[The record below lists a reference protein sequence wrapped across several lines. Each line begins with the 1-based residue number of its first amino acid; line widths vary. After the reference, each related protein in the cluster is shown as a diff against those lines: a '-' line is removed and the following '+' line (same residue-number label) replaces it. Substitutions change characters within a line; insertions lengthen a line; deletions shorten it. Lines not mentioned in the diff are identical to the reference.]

1 MIAPY
6 KWLCD
11 YTDIDLSPDMLAQK
25 LIMTGS
31 AVDGCK
37 ELGAGLDGVIIG
49 RIETIKKHP
58 DADKLHV
65 CEVNVGSETLQIVCG
80 ATNIFEGALVP
91 VAMIG
96 ASLPNGITIAK
107 SKLRGVFSFG
117 MLCSGQELGL
127 GVADYPGADVDGI
140 MIIKDDVALG
150 TPLRE
155 LLGLND
161 TVLDIE
167 VGANRP
173 DCLSIIGVARECAAS
188 LGIGM
193 TMPDLS
199 YTESSNG
206 VIGDFIKVQ
215 VKDND
220 LCPRYIA
227 RAVKNVKIGPSPKW
241 LKDRLTTAGVRS
253 INNIVDITNFVML
266 ETGQPMHAFDYKD
279 IRGGEIVV
287 RRAQTGE
294 KIVTLDGKERSLAGE
309 MLMICDAEGPI
320 GIAGVMGGENSEI
333 KDDTTTVIF
342 ESAKFMHSNVRRTAR
357 SLGLQTESAMRFSK
371 GIDAVGCKIAMDR
384 ALHLVQKLGCGD
396 IVPGEIDIL
405 SADLSPRQVVVGA
418 DKINSKLGTDI
429 APSAMAELLNRAF
442 IPTKLDGHTLT
453 CDIPSFRGDVSLGED
468 IAEEVAR
475 IYGYNN
481 IPLKEMTGEV
491 VRGIYSE
498 EEKAVDKARVMLRGL
513 GCYECVTYSFG
524 SMADIE
530 KLGVKELKNAVK
542 ILNPLG
548 DDQAYMRT
556 SPLPDMLKVVANN
569 INKKVP
575 DIRLFEAGRI
585 YCPPCDDKDLPE
597 EKKYICIALCGDE
610 DFFSLKGVLENL
622 FDAFGIK
629 SLRYMSDAADYYHP
643 GRKASVYAGGSKLGE
658 FGEVY
663 PDVAAAFGISKR
675 VYVADICLKSL
686 CEAADDVVKYE
697 PLPKYPAVERDIAL
711 IVSDEVT
718 SGSLLDCIRN
728 NAGELFE
735 SASLFDI
742 YTGEKLGAGKK
753 SLAYNIVFRAKDR
766 TLMDEEVNAARDAV
780 VSAAGRELGAKLRD

>member
-11 YTDIDLSPDMLAQK
+11 YVDIDMAPEALAQK

-37 ELGAGLDGVIIG
+37 ELGAGLNNVVIG

-65 CEVNVGSETLQIVCG
+65 CEVNVGNETLQIVCG
-80 ATNIFEGALVP
+80 ARNIYEGALVP

-127 GVADYPGADVDGI
+127 GAADYPGADVDGI
-140 MIIKDDVALG
+140 MLIKDEAELG
-150 TPLRE
+150 TPLHE

-161 TVLDIE
+161 TILDIE

-173 DCLSIIGVARECAAS
+173 DCLSVIGVARECAVS
-188 LGIGM
+188 LGKSM
-193 TMPDLS
+193 TMPDVS
-199 YTESSNG
+199 YSEAG
-206 VIGDFIKVQ
+206 GHIGDYVKVD
-215 VKDND
+215 VKDTD

-279 IRGGEIVV
+279 IRGGQIVV
-287 RRAQTGE
+287 RRAENGE
-294 KIVTLDGKERSLAGE
+294 KIMTLDGKERALSGE
-309 MLMICDAEGPI
+309 MLMICDAQGPI

-333 KDDTTTVIF
+333 KNDTATVIF

-371 GIDAVGCKIAMDR
+371 GIDAAGCKTAMDR
-384 ALHLVQKLGCGD
+384 ALHLVQQLGCGE
-396 IVPGEIDIL
+396 IVSGEIDIL
-405 SADLSPRQVVVGA
+405 SADLSPRQVVVSA
-418 DKINSKLGTDI
+418 DKINTKLGTDI
-429 APSAMAELLNRAF
+429 APQTMADLLNRAF
-442 IPTKLDGHTLT
+442 IPAKLNGQSLV

-475 IYGYNN
+475 IYGYDN
-481 IPLKEMTGEV
+481 IPLTEMVGEV
-491 VRGIYSE
+491 TRGVFSE
-498 EEKAVDKARVMLRGL
+498 EEKTIDKARVMLRSL

-524 SMADIE
+524 SMSDIE
-530 KLGVKELKNAVK
+530 KLGVKELRNAVK

-575 DIRLFEAGRI
+575 DIRLFESGRI
-585 YCPPCDDKDLPE
+585 YLPSSDEKELPE
-597 EKKYICIALCGDE
+597 ERKYICIALSGNE

-629 SLRYMSDAADYYHP
+629 SLRYMNDAADYYHP

-663 PDVAAAFGISKR
+663 PDVADAFGISKR
-675 VYVADICLKSL
+675 VYVAEISLKAL
-686 CEAADDVVKYE
+686 CEAADDTVKYE

-711 IVSDEVT
+711 IVNTDVT
-718 SGSLLDCIRN
+718 SGSLLECIRN
-728 NAGELFE
+728 NAGDYFE

-780 VSAAGRELGAKLRD
+780 ATAAARELGAKLRD

>member
-11 YTDIDLSPDMLAQK
+11 YVDMDISPEMLAQK

-31 AVDGCK
+31 AVDACR
-37 ELGAGLDGVIIG
+37 ELGAGLNNVIIG

-65 CEVNVGSETLQIVCG
+65 CEVNVGTETLQIVCG
-80 ATNIFEGALVP
+80 ASNIFEGALVP

-127 GVADYPGADVDGI
+127 GAADYPGAEVDGI
-140 MIIKDDVALG
+140 MIIRDGVPLG
-150 TPLRE
+150 TQLRE

-161 TVLDIE
+161 TVLEIE

-188 LGIGM
+188 LGKDV

-199 YTESSNG
+199 YAEAG
-206 VIGDFIKVQ
+206 GGIGEYVKVD
-215 VKDND
+215 VKDAD

-241 LKDRLTTAGVRS
+241 LQDRLTTAGVRS

-279 IRGGEIVV
+279 IRGGQIIV
-287 RRAQTGE
+287 RRAANGE
-294 KIVTLDGKERSLAGE
+294 SITTLDGKERALSGD
-309 MLMICDAEGPI
+309 MLMICDAQGPI

-333 KDDTTTVIF
+333 KDDTAAVIF

-371 GIDAVGCKIAMDR
+371 GIDAAGCKTAMDR
-384 ALHLVQKLGCGD
+384 ALHLVQQLGCGE
-396 IVPGEIDIL
+396 IVSGEIDRL
-405 SADLSPRQVVVGA
+405 SADLSPRRVVVGA
-418 DKINSKLGTDI
+418 DKINLKLGTDI
-429 APSAMAELLNRAF
+429 APQAMAELLSRVF
-442 IPTKLDGHTLT
+442 IPTKLDGQTLA

-475 IYGYNN
+475 MYGYNN
-481 IPLKEMTGEV
+481 IPLTEMVGEV
-491 VRGIYSE
+491 TRGVFSE
-498 EEKAVDKARVMLRGL
+498 EEKAIDKARVVLRSL
-513 GCYECVTYSFG
+513 GCFECVTYSFG
-524 SMADIE
+524 SMSDIE

-542 ILNPLG
+542 LLNPLG

-575 DIRLFEAGRI
+575 DIRLFESGRV
-585 YCPPCDDKDLPE
+585 YCPSDSEKELPE
-597 EKKYICIALCGDE
+597 EKKYICIALSGDE

-629 SLRYMSDAADYYHP
+629 NLRYMSEAADYYHP
-643 GRKASVYAGGSKLGE
+643 GRKASVYAGGSKLCE

-663 PDVAAAFGISKR
+663 PDVAEAFGISKR
-675 VYVADICLKSL
+675 VYIADISLRSL

-711 IVSDEVT
+711 IVNHDVT
-718 SGSLLDCIRN
+718 SGSLLECIRS
-728 NAGELFE
+728 NAGEYFE

-742 YTGEKLGAGKK
+742 YTGEKLGAGRK

-780 VSAAGRELGAKLRD
+780 VAAAARELGAKLRD